1 MVVNG
6 RIAIPAP
13 NGKVNGDDLLLQD
26 FETLCRWVSEESPT
40 EFAAGVNAMAS
51 LVQQAASAS
60 LASELVPGRSGL
72 GSTLILRGG
81 PRNDKP
87 PAILI
92 GHLDTVHPRGT
103 AKDRN
108 PVRREGDRLYGPGVY
123 DMKAGLLIGL
133 KAIQEVL
140 LQNALSRPVLFF
152 LAPDEEIGSPTSRPV
167 IEDVVRG
174 AAYALVLEP
183 AREDGGCVTSR
194 KGVGR
199 FEISIEGVAAHAG
212 VNHRAGRSAIAEAA
226 RQILKIEA
234 LTDYSAGI
242 MATVGL
248 VSGGTAI
255 NTVPAHCS
263 FSVDF
268 RAPTPTTCEK
278 VADAIEKLES
288 EMVGVTLTKR
298 GGISRPAYER
308 SEGNVRL
315 LRKAQQIASQL
326 GLALQE
332 APQTGGGSDGNF
344 TAALGIP
351 TLDGLGAD
359 GAGAHTLHE
368 YANLATFDKRSQLIS
383 GLLRELSD

>member
-1 MVVNG
+1 M
-6 RIAIPAP
+6 RP
-13 NGKVNGDDLLLQD
+13 QD
-26 FETLCRWVSEESPT
+26 FEILCRWVCEESPT
-40 EFAAGVNAMAS
+40 EFATGVNAMAS
-51 LVQQAASAS
+51 LVQQAAPAC

-72 GSTLILRGG
+72 GATLIFRGG
-81 PRNDKP
+81 PRNGKP

-133 KAIQEVL
+133 RAIQEVL
-140 LQNALSRPVLFF
+140 LQNALSRPVIFF
-152 LAPDEEIGSPTSRPV
+152 LAPDEEIGSPTSRPI
-167 IEDVVRG
+167 IEEIAHG

-199 FEISIEGVAAHAG
+199 FEIGVEGVAAHAG

-242 MATVGL
+242 TATVGL
-248 VSGGTAI
+248 VSGGNAV
-255 NTVPAHCS
+255 NTVPEHCS

-268 RAPTPTTCEK
+268 RAPTPAACNRV
-278 VADAIEKLES
+278 VAAIEKLDS
-288 EMVGVTLTKR
+288 EMAGVKLTKR
-298 GGISRPAYER
+298 GGLNRPAYER
-308 SEGNVRL
+308 SEGGVRL
-315 LRKAQQIASQL
+315 LRKAQQISSQL

-368 YANLATFDKRSQLIS
+368 YANLATFDKRSRLIS